1 MELERDD
8 EDIDFHLCR
17 RYRYIVN
24 GIYLD
29 KE

>member
-1 MELERDD
+1 MERERDD
-8 EDIDFHLCR
+8 EDIDFHLR
-17 RYRYIVN
+17 GRYRYIVN